1 MEIEEAILLFLIAS
15 SGILVFIYSGTLV
28 MICKGT
34 WLTKVFVMTTLL
46 LLSNIATIFVPV
58 CEFEYQVAELEGNK
72 KKYVEWTWFGVAMFF
87 IMNILFNE
95 AHWILADCYRKSCN
109 NVKRHVE
116 GTKQSQQEA
125 DADAKIY
132 WLGLALNA
140 LFPILSNIFLGLYD
154 TKSYDDQQ
162 GHAWLRYVGTAGLIL

>member
-1 MEIEEAILLFLIAS
+1 
-15 SGILVFIYSGTLV
+15 
-28 MICKGT
+28 
-34 WLTKVFVMTTLL
+34 
-46 LLSNIATIFVPV
+46 
-58 CEFEYQVAELEGNK
+58 
-72 KKYVEWTWFGVAMFF
+72 
-87 IMNILFNE
+87 MNFSFNE